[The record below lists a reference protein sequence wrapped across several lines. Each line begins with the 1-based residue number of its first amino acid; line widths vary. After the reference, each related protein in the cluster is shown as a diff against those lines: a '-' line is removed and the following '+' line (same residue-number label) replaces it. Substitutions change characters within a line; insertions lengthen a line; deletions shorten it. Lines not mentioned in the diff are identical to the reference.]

1 MSNHAQA
8 RSWIEVNPSA
18 LRSNYEA
25 VRARAGARTAIIPMV
40 KADGY
45 GLGAAW
51 VVRTLGPL
59 GPWGFGVATA
69 AEGAFLRDQ
78 GIRLPIVVF
87 SPLSED
93 ALEQAAR
100 QRLTAAVSDL
110 AALKRWA
117 ALASQSDPLDFHL
130 EIDTGMGRAG
140 FDWRETGVWAEQV
153 RALCSERVRWTGV
166 YTHFFSADAA
176 ERGPAARQ
184 WERFRDAIGQLP
196 VSPENLMVH
205 ASNSAAAMRW
215 PEYAGDAV
223 RPGIFLYGGHP
234 SPGVED
240 VPGPEAVASV
250 HSQVLLVRNVPP
262 GSTLGYGATH
272 IARGPETWATLGL
285 GYGDGWPRNLGNRG
299 FAIVRGERVRI
310 VGRISMDMTVVDVT
324 GIAGVRSGDEAILIG
339 RSGDEEITVDEVAQR
354 ADTISYEI
362 LTGFTPRLPR
372 LERVDG

>member
-1 MSNHAQA
+1 
-8 RSWIEVNPSA
+8 
-18 LRSNYEA
+18 
-25 VRARAGARTAIIPMV
+25 MV

-59 GPWGFGVATA
+59 GTWGFGVATA

-184 WERFRDAIGQLP
+184 
-196 VSPENLMVH
+196 SP
-205 ASNSAAAMRW
+205 
-215 PEYAGDAV
+215 
-223 RPGIFLYGGHP
+223 
-234 SPGVED
+234 
-240 VPGPEAVASV
+240 
-250 HSQVLLVRNVPP
+250 HSQRTRSCATPP
-262 GSTLGYGATH
+262 RCDRWT
-272 IARGPETWATLGL
+272 
-285 GYGDGWPRNLGNRG
+285 
-299 FAIVRGERVRI
+299 
-310 VGRISMDMTVVDVT
+310 
-324 GIAGVRSGDEAILIG
+324 
-339 RSGDEEITVDEVAQR
+339 
-354 ADTISYEI
+354 
-362 LTGFTPRLPR
+362 
-372 LERVDG
+372 

>member
-153 RALCSERVRWTGV
+153 HALCSERVRWAGV

-176 ERGPAARQ
+176 DRGAAARQ

-234 SPGVED
+234 APGVDD
-240 VPGPEAVASV
+240 VPGPKAVASV
-250 HSQVLLVRNVPP
+250 HSQVVLVRNVPP

-285 GYGDGWPRNLGNRG
+285 GYGDGWPRSLGNRG

-372 LERVDG
+372 QERANG

>member
-59 GPWGFGVATA
+59 SPWGFGVATA

-140 FDWRETGVWAEQV
+140 FDWRETGVWAEPV
-153 RALCSERVRWTGV
+153 HALCSERVRWTGV

-176 ERGPAARQ
+176 DRGGTARQ

-234 SPGVED
+234 APGVED
-240 VPGPEAVASV
+240 VPAPEAVASV
-250 HSQVLLVRNVPP
+250 HSQVVLVRNVPP

-272 IARGPETWATLGL
+272 IARGPEIWATLGL

-299 FAIVRGERVRI
+299 FSIVRGERVRI

-324 GIAGVRSGDEAILIG
+324 GIAGVRPGDEAILIG

-372 LERVDG
+372 QERANG